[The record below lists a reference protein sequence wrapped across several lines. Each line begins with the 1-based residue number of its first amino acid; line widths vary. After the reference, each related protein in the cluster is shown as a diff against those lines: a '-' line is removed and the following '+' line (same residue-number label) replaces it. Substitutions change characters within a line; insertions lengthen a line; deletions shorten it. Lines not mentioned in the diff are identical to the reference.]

1 MNQIVERALDQWDMT
16 GAPYELVA
24 ARENAVF
31 KIDGANGCFALRLHR
46 QGYRTDAELRSEL
59 HWMKAVSDGGIEVPV
74 PVPSQQDDVL
84 RTLDGTQVDVL
95 TWLSGST
102 MDSAMGRRSGDE
114 RIDLF
119 QSLGQEMA
127 RMHTISDEWVRP
139 TEFVR
144 VAWDAAGLLGDAPL
158 WGQFWRNPDL
168 SAEDAKLFE
177 RFQQVAF
184 AELTSFKDRLDYG
197 LIHADLVPANV
208 MVDGQKIK
216 IIDFDDGGFGF
227 RLFEIATAL
236 QKFASEQ
243 DYPLLRTALVAGY
256 AAEREIDLTLLELF
270 LAVRAVTYVG
280 WNIARIQETGGT
292 ERNARFI
299 ATARRMVFDWL

>member
-1 MNQIVERALDQWDMT
+1 MNQIVERALYQWDMI

-31 KIDGANGCFALRLHR
+31 KVDGGNGSFALRLHR
-46 QGYRTDAELRSEL
+46 HGYRTDAELRSEL
-59 HWMKAVSDGGIEVPV
+59 HWMRAVSDGGVEVPV
-74 PVPSQQDDVL
+74 PVPSQQGDVL
-84 RTLDGTQVDVL
+84 CTLDGTQVDVL
-95 TWLSGST
+95 TWLTGNT
-102 MDSAMGRRSGDE
+102 MDRVMGRRSGDE
-114 RIDLF
+114 RTVLF
-119 QSLGQEMA
+119 QNLGLEMA
-127 RMHTISDEWVRP
+127 RMHIISDEWSRP
-139 TEFVR
+139 KEFVR
-144 VAWDAAGLLGDAPL
+144 VAWDETGLLGDAPL

-168 SAEDAKLFE
+168 SGEDAKLFE

-184 AELTSFKDRLDYG
+184 AELTSFKGRLDYG

-227 RLFEIATAL
+227 RIFEIATAL

-256 AAEREIDLTLLELF
+256 TMEREIDLKLLDLF
-270 LAVRAVTYVG
+270 LAIRAVTYVG
-280 WNIARIQETGGT
+280 WNIARIQETGGI

-299 ATARRMVFDWL
+299 ATARAMVLDWL